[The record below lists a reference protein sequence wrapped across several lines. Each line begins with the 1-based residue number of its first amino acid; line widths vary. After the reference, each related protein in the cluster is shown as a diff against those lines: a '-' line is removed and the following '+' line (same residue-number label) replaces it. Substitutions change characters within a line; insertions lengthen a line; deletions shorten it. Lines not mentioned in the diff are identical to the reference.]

1 MEVVISKS
9 DLEKA
14 LQVTNNTVAS
24 GAVDIST
31 HFVFRYTEDDKL
43 EILSYSGRLFS
54 SAICSGATVTDT
66 DEHTAF
72 TIEAKRLNL
81 WLSAVGD
88 CALTFTF
95 NPVGKVTKAKSP
107 MGSQTFRSLD
117 PSAFPYWDDVVN
129 DANETASVPANF
141 MKNALSHLRKFVSS
155 DDTKRPSF
163 CVTEARDGLI
173 LAASQG
179 LLSAVG
185 IQDFATD
192 NKLRANGKNVSS
204 IVSYL
209 NIFEEG
215 TISICEHDNFVL
227 YRASDGSML
236 GESRDNHSFPN
247 VALKLDDPTDHQWL
261 IDVADLKNAMIFLK
275 SGAPHEDNRLK
286 FKYQD
291 GNTIQVGMCVAGPD
305 GGDTF
310 VELQTFAQTKKDDDV
325 DTVDT
330 FELHYKNLDMVLGTI
345 KDDRINLG
353 VSKKNSSGL
362 VRLDST
368 LNGNQYVSMLTWM
381 R

>member
-1 MEVVISKS
+1 MKVVISKS
-9 DLEKA
+9 DLEKS
-14 LQVTNNTVAS
+14 LQVVNNTVAS

-31 HFVFRYTEDDKL
+31 HFVFRYTEEDKL

-54 SAICSGATVTDT
+54 SSFCAGATVTDT
-66 DEHTAF
+66 DEHTSF

-88 CALTFTF
+88 SALTFTF
-95 NPVGKVTKAKSP
+95 DGKVTKATSP
-107 MGSQTFRSLD
+107 MGSQVFRSLD
-117 PSAFPYWDDVVN
+117 PSAFPYWDDVVG
-129 DANETASVPANF
+129 DAEETATVPANF
-141 MKNALSHLRKFVSS
+141 MKNALSHLKKFVST

-163 CVTEARDGLI
+163 CVTEAREGLL

-192 NKLRANGKNVSS
+192 NKLRANGKNVGS

-209 NIFEEG
+209 SIFEDG
-215 TISICEHDNFVL
+215 DISIHEHTNFVL
-227 YRASDGSML
+227 YKAVDGSML
-236 GESRDNHSFPN
+236 GESRDNHSFPK

-261 IDVADLKNAMIFLK
+261 IDVSALKNAMVFLK
-275 SGAPHEDNRLK
+275 AGAPHEDNRLK
-286 FKYQD
+286 FKYRD
-291 GNTIQVGMCVAGPD
+291 DSKIQVGMSVAGPD

-310 VELQTFAQTKKDDDV
+310 VDLQTFAQTKKDDDV
-325 DTVDT
+325 DDVEV
-330 FELHYKNLDMVLGTI
+330 FELHYKNLDMVLSTI
-345 KDDRINLG
+345 KDDRVNLG

-368 LNGNQYVSMLTWM
+368 VNGNRYVSMLTWM